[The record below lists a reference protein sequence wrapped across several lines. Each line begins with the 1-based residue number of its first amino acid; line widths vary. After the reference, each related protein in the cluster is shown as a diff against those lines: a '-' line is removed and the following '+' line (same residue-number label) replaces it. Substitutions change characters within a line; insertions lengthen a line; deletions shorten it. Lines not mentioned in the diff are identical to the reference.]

1 VNWYKRA
8 VRKIYIPAK
17 EYDKLQTIIEKIVN
31 GDRNWSPEEL
41 QIQQN
46 YPEAVE
52 VLLKK
57 RTIAA
62 CSCNSS
68 CGLKIH

>member
-1 VNWYKRA
+1 MMNWYRKS
-8 VRKIYIPAK
+8 VRKIYIPEK
-17 EYDKLQTIIEKIVN
+17 EYDQLMLIIDKITR
-31 GDRNWSPEEL
+31 GDSNWTPEEL

-57 RTIAA
+57 RTAT
-62 CSCNSS
+62 SCN
-68 CGLKIH
+68 CKTICRL

>member
-1 VNWYKRA
+1 MNWYKKA
-8 VRKIYIPAK
+8 VIKIYIPEK
-17 EYDKLQTIIEKIVN
+17 EYDQLMLIIDKITR
-31 GDRNWSPEEL
+31 GDSNWTPEEL

-57 RTIAA
+57 RTISA